1 MSPQVFAKPPDG
13 GWGWMVVLA
22 AFCQSAL
29 VFGVLRSF
37 GVFFVEFVA
46 HFQESSSSTSWITSV
61 SIATLMCGSP
71 LATGLGKRFGERP
84 VAMLGGFLSGFGLL
98 LASFATSLAQLYV
111 FIGLLTG
118 VGGALIFAPS
128 LSLVARY
135 FDRRRA
141 VANAVAFSGAGIATL
156 GFSPLFQLLVDGYG
170 WRGGLLILSG
180 MVFNLVVCGA
190 LLRPLRLAT
199 EETKDEGSLEPPSR
213 GQRLVLLFGL
223 NLLVHRDFLIFSGAG
238 MLIICGYFIPFAHL
252 VPHAREMGL
261 DEYQAAFL
269 VSAVGISDI
278 VGRVLAGGLAAW
290 TSLRLVHNLAIWTVL
305 TGLSLL
311 VVPLGRSYAAMMA
324 ISVGYGFLASAVIP
338 LKFSSLVEI
347 VGTEQIM
354 GAIGLIHML
363 ESFEALVGPPLSG
376 WIRDRTGSYNASF
389 LAAGAFVTAG
399 GLAFL
404 MLPGFFSLR
413 PPASPQK
420 LDFPEG
426 EKPEDSPDPNHR
438 NRLYSA

>member
-1 MSPQVFAKPPDG
+1 MSPRVFSKPPDG

-29 VFGVLRSF
+29 VFGVVRSF

-61 SIATLMCGSP
+61 CIATLMCGSP

-98 LASFATSLAQLYV
+98 LASIATSLAQLYL

-141 VANAVAFSGAGIATL
+141 VANAVAFSGAGIAAL
-156 GFSPLFQLLVDGYG
+156 GFSPLFQLLVDSYG
-170 WRGGLLILSG
+170 WRGGLQIVSG

-199 EETKDEGSLEPPSR
+199 EETKASPEVPGR
-213 GQRLVLLFGL
+213 GRRLVLLFGL
-223 NLLVHRDFLIFSGAG
+223 DLLLHRDFLIFSGAG
-238 MLIICGYFIPFAHL
+238 MLITCGYFIPFAHL

-269 VSAVGISDI
+269 VSAVGVSDI
-278 VGRVLAGGLAAW
+278 VGRVLAGGLAGW
-290 TSLRLVHNLAIWTVL
+290 TSLRLVHSLAIWTVL

-311 VVPLGRSYAAMMA
+311 AVPLGRSYVAMMA
-324 ISVGYGFLASAVIP
+324 ISVAYGFLASAVIP

-347 VGTEQIM
+347 VGTEQLM

-363 ESFEALVGPPLSG
+363 ESLEALVGPPLSG
-376 WIRDRTGSYNASF
+376 WIRDWTGSYNASF
-389 LAAGAFVTAG
+389 LAGGAFVTGG
-399 GLAFL
+399 GLVLL
-404 MLPGFFSLR
+404 MLPGFFSFR
-413 PPASPQK
+413 PPASPKK
-420 LDFPEG
+420 LSRRTEVG
-426 EKPEDSPDPNHR
+426 EVAGSEPTE
-438 NRLYSA
+438 